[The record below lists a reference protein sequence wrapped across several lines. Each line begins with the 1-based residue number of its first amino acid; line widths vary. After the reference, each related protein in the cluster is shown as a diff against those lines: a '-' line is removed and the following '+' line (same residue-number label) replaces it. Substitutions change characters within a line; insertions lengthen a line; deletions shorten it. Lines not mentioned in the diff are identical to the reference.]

1 MRKQLNKKGVNLMRK
16 KFLIFASLLMILSS
30 VANAAENESEL
41 LINGGFEEGIS
52 GYGISYSGR
61 NDTALPKIF
70 SSGIYTSEGE
80 KSLEFVVGANLENKA
95 SSSPAS
101 MGFAYQGIHTSDSFN
116 AKSGV
121 EYKISGDIYTSK
133 ENIKMRFVVM
143 ENSKAV
149 YASEEVD
156 VAAGIWNTSVCL
168 WTPEKE
174 CSNVKIRVVFYDI
187 SKGDKIYIDNLS
199 VTQSPISNRMW
210 QAESDALINITDE
223 KVSFSADA
231 DAFGEGV
238 GVMSSIN
245 KKLLGGNTAVLDG
258 YITTDLD
265 KAYIKVSSESN
276 GEKYYIVNKDE
287 LTHIQ
292 FVINPEAVKSDNFEI
307 RVEAFGTATQNT
319 YTVDMY
325 DFTIRD
331 SGYIIN
337 IEETEAGELAASGV
351 LKKGNE
357 NANISVSMTD
367 NERFTT
373 TTDENGEYSF
383 TRSVVHGD
391 TFKKTITV
399 ELSGLN
405 GYPDTEGR
413 ISAEYLL
420 VNDELINATALQ
432 ADAESSA
439 SDVKAIVTED
449 LLDALGISMSDV
461 YRKADKGIVITYLL
475 DKDIS
480 DGVKLKNEILTAACI
495 SVLDAN
501 NVALSDVLDEYAE
514 VLEFGTVATYKDL
527 YNNTMSKEKLNSNFE
542 ALPNEIKNIDD
553 LYKVVS
559 YALVKTQV
567 ESEATNAAGMKI
579 LVDYSDDIDLD
590 ISKYNSISSSKKNV
604 ALNEFVKYVKT
615 ENDYTKLTDK
625 LSECVEN
632 VEDADDKKGSSGG
645 GGGGGFTVA
654 GAVTGNNGVTNP
666 IVTPPIGITPSA
678 TLPTE
683 TVKYS
688 FIDLSD
694 YGWAEES
701 IYKLYEQGVIN
712 ASDDKKFNPGRK
724 ITRAEFAKMV
734 AVMFGITDYDDV
746 EVYGDVTKDKWYYSY
761 VMALSNS
768 SIINGVSD
776 NWFAA
781 EENITRQ
788 DICVIIARLYNAQA
802 EENSSFKDADTVS
815 DYAKTAVGYMCEN
828 GYINGYDDN
837 TFRPMN
843 FATRAEVA
851 KILGALK

>member
-1 MRKQLNKKGVNLMRK
+1 MRK

-30 VANAAENESEL
+30 VANASENESEL
-41 LINGGFEEGIS
+41 LANGGFEEGIS
-52 GYGISYSGR
+52 GYGIAYSGR
-61 NDTALPKIF
+61 NDTVLPKMF
-70 SSGIYTSEGE
+70 SSGKYASEGK
-80 KSLEFVVGANLENKA
+80 KSHEFVAGANLENKVSA
-95 SSSPAS
+95 SAAS
-101 MGFAYQGIHTSDSFN
+101 MGFAYQGIHTADSFN

-121 EYKISGDIYTSK
+121 EYKISADIYTNK

-143 ENSKAV
+143 ESSKAV

-174 CSNVKIRVVFYDI
+174 YGNVKIRVVFYDI

-199 VTQSPISNRMW
+199 VTQSPLSNRMW

-223 KVSFSADA
+223 KVSFGADA
-231 DAFGEGV
+231 DAFAEGV
-238 GVMSSIN
+238 GVVSSVN
-245 KKLLGGNTAVLDG
+245 KNLFGENTTVLDG
-258 YITTDLD
+258 YIATDLD
-265 KAYIKVSSESN
+265 KAYIKVLCEGI
-276 GEKYYIVNKDE
+276 GEKYYIVNKDG

-292 FVINPEAVKSDNFEI
+292 FAINPEAVKSENFEI

-319 YTVDMY
+319 HTVDMY
-325 DFTIRD
+325 DFAIRD
-331 SGYIIN
+331 LGYIIN
-337 IEETEAGELAASGV
+337 IEETETGELAVSGM

-357 NANISVSMTD
+357 NADVSVSMTD
-367 NERFTT
+367 NGSFTT
-373 TTDENGEYSF
+373 ATNENGEYSF
-383 TRSVVHGD
+383 TQSVVHGD
-391 TFKKTITV
+391 TFQKTITV

-405 GYPDTEGR
+405 GYSDTDGK
-413 ISAEYLL
+413 ISAEYVL
-420 VNDELINATALQ
+420 VNDELIDATALQ
-432 ADAESSA
+432 ADAKNSV

-449 LLDALGISMSDV
+449 LLDALGVSMSDI
-461 YRKADKGIVITYLL
+461 YRKADKDLVITYLL

-480 DGVKLKNEILTAACI
+480 DDDKLKNEILTAACI
-495 SVLDAN
+495 SVLGANDA
-501 NVALSDVLDEYAE
+501 VLSDVLDEYAE
-514 VLEFGTVATYKDL
+514 VLGLDTVATYKDL
-527 YNNTMSKEKLNSNFE
+527 YKNTMSKEKLNSNFDAQTNKIE
-542 ALPNEIKNIDD
+542 NIAD
-553 LYKVVS
+553 LYKAVS

-567 ESEATNAAGMKI
+567 ESEATNAAGMKV
-579 LVDYSDDIDLD
+579 LVDYSADIDLD
-590 ISKYNSISSSKKNV
+590 ISKYNSISSAKKNT

-615 ENDYTKLTDK
+615 ENDYTELTDK

-632 VEDADDKKGSSGG
+632 AEGADDKKGSSGG
-645 GGGGGFTVA
+645 SSGGGGGGFTSV
-654 GAVTGNNGVTNP
+654 GAVTDSNGVTNP
-666 IVTPPIGITPSA
+666 IVTSQIGTTPSA

-683 TVKYS
+683 AEKYS

-701 IYKLYEQGVIN
+701 IYKLYEQGVISV
-712 ASDDKKFNPGRK
+712 SDDKKFNPGRN

-761 VMALSNS
+761 VMALSKS
-768 SIINGVSD
+768 GIINGVSD

-788 DICVIIARLYNAQA
+788 DICVIIVRLYNAQA

-815 DYAKTAVGYMCEN
+815 DYAKTAVAYMCEN
-828 GYINGYDDN
+828 GYINGYEDN